1 MTTLAKDTPRDY
13 EIGERNEFPVIASDI
28 IYFGAAVGLVKATG
42 HAQPLT
48 SADLFVGFAES
59 KADNSA
65 GDAAAIN
72 VRVVKKGS
80 VRLAVSGAV
89 ITDVD
94 QPVYATDDNTFTFL
108 PTGGVFIGF
117 VRRFISSGVV
127 IVRFDAGVFKDPH
140 AGKTAQTVAAD
151 VTLTAKDSGKVLCV
165 TATVT
170 ITLPAVEGMS
180 GIRFLNCGAYGT
192 VQIGIDPN
200 DNDMIEAANIA
211 GADKASIANTLA
223 TANRGDF
230 VDLDYSDGNG
240 WVVTKMKGT
249 WAKGIADVSPSASI
263 SASVS
268 PSPSVSVS
276 PSVSPS

>member
-28 IYFGAAVGLVKATG
+28 IYFGSAVGLVKATG

-48 SADLFVGFAES
+48 SADRFVGFAES

-65 GDAAAIN
+65 GLAAAIN

-80 VRLAVSGAV
+80 ARLSVSGAV
-89 ITDVD
+89 ITDVGA
-94 QPVYATDDNTFTFL
+94 PVYATDDNTFTFL

-117 VRRFISSGVV
+117 VRRFVSSGVV
-127 IVRFDAGVFKDPH
+127 IVRFNAGVFKDPH
-140 AGKTAQTVAAD
+140 EGFKAQTVASD
-151 VTLTAKDSGKVLCV
+151 LTLDAQDSGKVLCV

-200 DNDMIEAANIA
+200 DSDMIEAADIA

-230 VDLDYSDGNG
+230 VDLDYGDSNG
-240 WVVTKMKGT
+240 WVVTKKKGI
-249 WAKGIADVSPSASI
+249 WAKGISDVSPSAS
-263 SASVS
+263 VS
-268 PSPSVSVS
+268 PSSSASPSVS